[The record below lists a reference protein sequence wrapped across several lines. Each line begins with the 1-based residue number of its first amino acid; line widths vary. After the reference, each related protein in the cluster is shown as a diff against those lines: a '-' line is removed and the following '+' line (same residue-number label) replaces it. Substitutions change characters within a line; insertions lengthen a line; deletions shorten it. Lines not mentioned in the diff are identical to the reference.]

1 MGENCIPESK
11 RVQAPSAPGFKT
23 PPGLRAL
30 GSKGSVWYRLT
41 PPGLF
46 EGLPAQGSYVVR
58 CVRIPHGIRK
68 SGEVG
73 L

>member
-1 MGENCIPESK
+1 MSDVCIPERK
-11 RVQAPSAPGFKT
+11 RGRRLTASGFKV

-30 GSKGSVWYRLT
+30 GSKDSVRYRLT

>member
-1 MGENCIPESK
+1 ME
-11 RVQAPSAPGFKT
+11 

-30 GSKGSVWYRLT
+30 GSKGSVRYWLT

-58 CVRIPHGIRK
+58 CVRIPYGIRK